1 LVINPDGFDVQDYLR
16 MAPNN
21 ELALSDG
28 IREATTYAID
38 TDYAWYYFGCVKCN
52 FKKVTDIT
60 KMDVVLVKHLWRC
73 ETCHQS
79 ITNVAPQFKLDLLI
93 KDDYGETKVMLLDT
107 IAEPI
112 LGVSVDVLL
121 GDFFNYKFV
130 EDPEDLPGAI
140 TDLIGKTFKF
150 GVYVNKDNVDYGADI
165 FNIGKIWAVNEI
177 ISEDDDTVT
186 NVVSSDRSS
195 GQISLISI
203 DEEDN
208 TCLSSTPVSK
218 RRGDND
224 IDDLSSTSKKQC
236 SKVIKVEKNIGN

>member
-1 LVINPDGFDVQDYLR
+1 MVVDVIGQPTDFGDLEVVQVLGKDKKKLEFTLTDTR
-16 MAPNN
+16 APNN

-28 IREATTYAID
+28 IREVVKPKGNKRQIEKWSTYPERSVLDIIMATE
-38 TDYAWYYFGCVKCN
+38 CN

-60 KMDVVLVKHLWRC
+60 KMDVVLVKHLW
-73 ETCHQS
+73 
-79 ITNVAPQFKLDLLI
+79 P
-93 KDDYGETKVMLLDT
+93 
-107 IAEPI
+107 
-112 LGVSVDVLL
+112 
-121 GDFFNYKFV
+121 
-130 EDPEDLPGAI
+130 
-140 TDLIGKTFKF
+140 
-150 GVYVNKDNVDYGADI
+150 DI

-177 ISEDDDTVT
+177 VSEDDDTVT
-186 NVVSSDRSS
+186 NVVSSDRSP
-195 GQISLISI
+195 GQISLVSI